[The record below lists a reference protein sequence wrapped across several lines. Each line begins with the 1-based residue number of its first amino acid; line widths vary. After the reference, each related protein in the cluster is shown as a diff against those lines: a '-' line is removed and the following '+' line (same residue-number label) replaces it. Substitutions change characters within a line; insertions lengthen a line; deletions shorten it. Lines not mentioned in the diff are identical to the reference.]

1 MTEHFTRSTVSA
13 SLWCQKCRRYT
24 EHRIDGVKKGP
35 CSVCVAE
42 LDRQHRIAE
51 AVKRS
56 RETATK
62 QIDLF
67 PGIL

>member
-1 MTEHFTRSTVSA
+1 MPEHFTRSTVPA

-24 EHRIDGVKKGP
+24 EHRIDGPHGGP
-35 CSVCVAE
+35 CQVCVAE
-42 LDRQHRIAE
+42 LERQHKLNEVLR
-51 AVKRS
+51 RS
-56 RETATK
+56 RELEAA